1 MKEKVYEALENMNI
15 NYEVVNHP
23 PALTTEQADLFIEGK
38 EGVRTKTMFL
48 TNKNKNAYYL
58 LILDESKRLDLKRIG
73 QMINAKGLK
82 FGSADKLYEKM
93 QLQFGVVSL
102 FGLLNNIEKDI
113 NVYIDSEIMGQKS
126 ITFHPNE
133 NTATVF
139 ISITDMLKFLDILD
153 FNYEIIDM

>member
-1 MKEKVYEALENMNI
+1 MKEKVYEALENMDI

-23 PALTTEQADLFIEGK
+23 PALTIEQADLFIEGK

-48 TNKNKNAYYL
+48 TNKNKNTCYL
-58 LILDESKRLDLKRIG
+58 LILDESKRLDLKKIG

-82 FGSADKLYEKM
+82 FGSEDKLYEKM

-113 NVYIDSEIMGQKS
+113 NIYIDSEIMGQKS